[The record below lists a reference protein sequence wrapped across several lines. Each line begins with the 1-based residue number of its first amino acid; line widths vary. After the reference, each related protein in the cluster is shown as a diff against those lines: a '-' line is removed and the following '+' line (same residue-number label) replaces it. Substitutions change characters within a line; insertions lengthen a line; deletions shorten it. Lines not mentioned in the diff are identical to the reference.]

1 MGLGQ
6 DFKHPGRASWHKRFS
21 LCGAWKPRYQAH
33 TTHLL
38 EIVRADDYYYYYY
51 YFLFCFLIYFIFIYF
66 LIYDYY
72 HVMTMFRIV
81 IIIFILIYIY
91 ICIYV
96 YDICISTTDTL
107 YNPNMGTYMDMVTWC
122 LIWVKVGYPRNGTRW
137 KADFTIPF
145 RIGSGGGWAESRAM
159 SQKKVVPPDWFRD
172 AAGSFPLVIH

>member
-1 MGLGQ
+1 MRCLKTKVPGSY
-6 DFKHPGRASWHKRFS
+6 HPFTRNCQSRW
-21 LCGAWKPRYQAH
+21 
-33 TTHLL
+33 LL
-38 EIVRADDYYYYYY
+38 LLLL
-51 YFLFCFLIYFIFIYF
+51 LFFVLLPYLF
-66 LIYDYY
+66 
-72 HVMTMFRIV
+72 
-81 IIIFILIYIY
+81 YIY
-91 ICIYV
+91 IFSYLWLLSCYDYVSDCDYYFYINIHIYVCIYV

-159 SQKKVVPPDWFRD
+159 SQKKMVPPDWFRD

>member
-1 MGLGQ
+1 MRCLKTKVPGSY
-6 DFKHPGRASWHKRFS
+6 HPFTRNCQSRWLLLLLLLFFVLLPYLFYIYIFS
-21 LCGAWKPRYQAH
+21 YLW
-33 TTHLL
+33 LL
-38 EIVRADDYYYYYY
+38 SCYDYVSDCDYYFY
-51 YFLFCFLIYFIFIYF
+51 IN
-66 LIYDYY
+66 
-72 HVMTMFRIV
+72 
-81 IIIFILIYIY
+81 IYIY
-91 ICIYV
+91 IYVCIYV

-159 SQKKVVPPDWFRD
+159 SQKKMVPPDWFRD